1 MRITNQYRRITFGR
15 ENYQGK
21 IGYENAKILIEKFED
36 KQWNTRRSTRNEKNG
51 NVNGDAF

>member
-1 MRITNQYRRITFGR
+1 MPITNQYRRITFGR
-15 ENYQGK
+15 ENYQGN